1 LPNLVVE
8 SLPNLLVFVGV
19 LGVTVLSHHKGVIV
33 HDKTVGHPHV
43 PLT

>member
-1 LPNLVVE
+1 MPNLVVE